1 MLRSIPRAAR
11 GSAPR
16 AAAVVLAGSAIA
28 LTSAMLPAQAAT
40 ATGWRIAAKYPVKNA
55 ASLLLSV
62 DAVSAR
68 DAWAVGLVAGK
79 NATSIQTV
87 IRHWAGK
94 TWGQVTLPA
103 KVAKAWKAEDPFGA
117 QVGASSPTNVWI
129 FSPLAGGYLRL
140 NGKHWSL
147 GRLPS
152 GSPTSGNL
160 VEATSVKVFSSTDVW
175 AFGAIEK
182 ESGTSAATSPYVAHF
197 NGKRWA
203 TEKVPGTGPITAV
216 SAASSASIWAVT
228 GSVLTEGVTV
238 ESAGT
243 PGVLHWTAK
252 GGWQQP
258 AQPVLPAGSIL
269 TSVLTGPGGK
279 VLAGGSEKNSK
290 KGSTPLAATWTG
302 TGWTV
307 ATLPGPSSAK
317 WNLTSLA
324 TDGNGVWAV
333 AYASNRESA
342 RLWHLSG
349 KTWSMVTPAFGKH
362 AWILTQL
369 AAVPHTDSTWAV
381 GALKQ
386 GSTGADG
393 LIAVAGPT
401 PR

>member
-1 MLRSIPRAAR
+1 MLRSVPGAAR
-11 GSAPR
+11 RKAPR
-16 AAAVVLAGSAIA
+16 VAAVALAGSAIA
-28 LTSAMLPAQAAT
+28 LTSAMLPAQAAA
-40 ATGWRIAAKYPVKNA
+40 ATGWRVAAKYPVKGG
-55 ASLLLSV
+55 ASLLLTA

-68 DAWAVGLVAGK
+68 DAWAVGVLAGK
-79 NATSIQTV
+79 NSTSVQTV

-94 TWGQVTLPA
+94 TWGEVTLPA

-129 FSPLAGGYLRL
+129 FSPIAGGYLRL

-152 GSPTSGNL
+152 GSPSNL
-160 VEATSVKVFSSTDVW
+160 VEVSSVKVFSRTDVW
-175 AFGAIEK
+175 AFGGIEK
-182 ESGTSAATSPYVAHF
+182 LSGTTPSTSPYVAHF
-197 NGKRWA
+197 NGLKWA
-203 TEKVPGTGPITAV
+203 TEKVPGTGPIAAA

-228 GSVLTEGVTV
+228 GSDLVEGITV
-238 ESAGT
+238 ESEGT

-279 VLAGGSEKNSK
+279 VLVGGSEKNSK
-290 KGSTPLAATWTG
+290 KGTTPLAATWTG
-302 TGWTV
+302 KAWTV

-317 WNLTSLA
+317 WALTSLA
-324 TDGNGVWAV
+324 PDGSGVWAI
-333 AYASNRESA
+333 ASASNRESG

-349 KTWSMVTPAFGKH
+349 KTWSAVTPAFGKH

-381 GALKQ
+381 GALRQ
-386 GSTGADG
+386 GSSGSDG

-401 PR
+401 P